1 MRPWTVVLIEL
12 PTLLAYFVWELVLAN
27 LKVARDVL
35 MPVKRLRP
43 GIVAVPLDLKTDWQI
58 TLLSILI
65 TLTPGTLSLDVST
78 DRRVLF
84 IHAMHVTDPEALR
97 REIKSGFERRI
108 RRLAL

>member
-1 MRPWTVVLIEL
+1 MRRWIVVLIEL
-12 PTLLAYFVWELVLAN
+12 PAVLAYFVWELVLAN

-35 MPVKRLRP
+35 LPVKRLRP
-43 GIVAVPLDLKTDWQI
+43 AIVAVPLDLKTEWQI

-78 DRRVLF
+78 DRKILF
-84 IHAMHVTDPEALR
+84 IHAMHVPDPEALR

-108 RRLAL
+108 RRLAP

>member
-1 MRPWTVVLIEL
+1 MKAWIVVLVEV
-12 PTLLAYFVWELVLAN
+12 PAMLAYFVWELVLAN

-43 GIVAVPLDLKTDWQI
+43 AVVAVPLDLETDWQI
-58 TLLSILI
+58 TLLAILI

-84 IHAMHVTDPEALR
+84 IHAMHVDDPDALR

-108 RRLAL
+108 RRLAP